1 MDVQVVQPIF
11 DAIDAAMS
19 GTLING
25 TSNLIRVA
33 GAIFGSMWLA
43 HFTLKSIGWL
53 FQGMDMIFRDV
64 IFSMLRMAFICG
76 CAFKISWYMET
87 VVPFVSNA
95 PAGIT
100 QLLSGS
106 ESHATNMI
114 DTLIGAYLDT
124 IFKVMDAMHFS
135 LTGLDDF
142 AMAAITFGILIIAG
156 LAFLGVCVSTLLV
169 LKLSTALFLVV
180 GPVFIAFFL
189 FDATKQY
196 AWGWINLI
204 AGFMLTSVLFGVV
217 ISIEINYINSNL
229 MGPDGML
236 KWQLA
241 NLIAMPLIFGAFAA
255 LAQAIPNYAASV
267 MSGSPV
273 GNAGGLGGMLKAGGF
288 GTAMNASKGIGRL
301 GKAAY
306 NRFGRN
312 SIN

>member
-1 MDVQVVQPIF
+1 MDVQVIQPIF
-11 DAIDAAMS
+11 DAIDAAMN

-25 TSNLIRVA
+25 TSKLIKVA
-33 GAIFGSMWLA
+33 GTIFGSMWLA

-64 IFSMLRMAFICG
+64 MFSMLRMAFICS
-76 CAFKISWYMET
+76 CAFNISWYMGT

-100 QLLSGS
+100 SLLSGS

-114 DTLIGAYLDT
+114 DTLIGAYLNT
-124 IFKVMDAMHFS
+124 VLKVVDSLHFS
-135 LTGLDDF
+135 ITGLDEV
-142 AMAAITFGILIIAG
+142 AMGAITLGILIIAG

-169 LKLSTALFLVV
+169 LKLSTTLFLVL

-189 FDATKQY
+189 FDATKHY
-196 AWGWINLI
+196 AWGWINII

-217 ISIEINYINSNL
+217 ISIEINYINSHLLGSN
-229 MGPDGML
+229 GML
-236 KWQLA
+236 KWDLA

-255 LAQAIPNYAASV
+255 LAQALPNYAANV
-267 MSGSPV
+267 MGGSPV
-273 GNAGGLGGMLKAGGF
+273 GNAGGFGGMLKSGGF
-288 GTAMNASKGIGRL
+288 GAAMNMSKGIGRV
-301 GKAAY
+301 GKAAF

>member
-1 MDVQVVQPIF
+1 MDVQVIQPIF
-11 DAIDAAMS
+11 DAIDAAMN
-19 GTLING
+19 GTLITG
-25 TSNLIRVA
+25 TTKLMKVA
-33 GAIFGSMWLA
+33 GVIFGSMWLA

-53 FQGMDMIFRDV
+53 FHGMDMIFRDV
-64 IFSMLRMAFICG
+64 IFSMLRMAFICSL
-76 CAFKISWYMET
+76 AFTSSTYMS
-87 VVPFVSNA
+87 VIVPFVSNA

-124 IFKVMDAMHFS
+124 VFKVMDSLHFDIFGAQD
-135 LTGLDDF
+135 LAG
-142 AMAAITFGILIIAG
+142 AVITLAILIISG

-169 LKLSTALFLVV
+169 LKLSTTLFLVL

-189 FDATKQY
+189 FDATKHY

-204 AGFMLTSVLFGVV
+204 AGFMLTNVLFGVV

-229 MGPDGML
+229 LGSDGVI
-236 KWQLA
+236 KWDWA
-241 NLIAMPLIFGAFAA
+241 NLFAMPLIFGAFAA
-255 LAQAIPNYAASV
+255 LAQALPSYAANV
-267 MSGSPV
+267 MGGSPA

-288 GTAMNASKGIGRL
+288 GAAMNASKGIGRI
-301 GKAAY
+301 GKAAF

>member
-1 MDVQVVQPIF
+1 MDVQVIQPIF
-11 DAIDAAMS
+11 DAIDAAMN

-25 TSNLIRVA
+25 TSALMKVA
-33 GAIFGSMWLA
+33 GGIFGTFWVL
-43 HFTLKSIGWL
+43 HFTLKSIYWL
-53 FQGMDMIFRDV
+53 QYGMDMAVKDFV
-64 IFSMLRMAFICG
+64 SSMLRMAFVCSL
-76 CAFKISWYMET
+76 AFTSSTYMD
-87 VVPFVSNA
+87 VIVPFVSNA

-100 QLLSGS
+100 QLLTGS

-124 IFKVMDAMHFS
+124 VFKVVDAFHFS
-135 LTGLDDF
+135 ITGLDDV
-142 AMAAITFGILIIAG
+142 AMAALSLGILIIAG

-169 LKLSTALFLVV
+169 LKLSTTLFLVV

-204 AGFMLTSVLFGVV
+204 AGFMLTNVMFGVV

-267 MSGSPV
+267 MGGSPV
-273 GNAGGLGGMLKAGGF
+273 GNAGGIGGMLNYGGVGAARKMAG
-288 GTAMNASKGIGRL
+288 AL
-301 GKAAY
+301 GK
-306 NRFGRN
+306 FTPKGPT
-312 SIN
+312 IK